1 MINERE
7 CICGAVVDG
16 LQADV
21 CQPSCQS
28 FGFFAGIT
36 DILNVYQEFKGDE
49 QWSFLRIF
57 LSMLK

>member
-16 LQADV
+16 CKLDV

-36 DILNVYQEFKGDE
+36 DILNVCQEFKGDE
-49 QWSFLRIF
+49 QWSFAGIF

>member
-16 LQADV
+16 CKLDV

-36 DILNVYQEFKGDE
+36 DILNVCQEFKGDE
-49 QWSFLRIF
+49 QWSFAGSF
-57 LSMLK
+57 